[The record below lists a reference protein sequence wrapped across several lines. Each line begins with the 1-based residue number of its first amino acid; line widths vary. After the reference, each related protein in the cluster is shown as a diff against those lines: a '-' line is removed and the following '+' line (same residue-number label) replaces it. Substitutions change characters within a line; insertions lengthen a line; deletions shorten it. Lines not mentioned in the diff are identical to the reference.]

1 VSRVKG
7 SGAVMWSR
15 EGKKE
20 EKRQFG
26 RLVLA
31 GDTFDDDRR
40 RRRLSPAIGR
50 AVMAVVVGVV
60 VVVSDDEEGAVCVCE
75 GELTSLRLEKL
86 DLFYSTYPFVL
97 YLAPLF

>member
-1 VSRVKG
+1 
-7 SGAVMWSR
+7 
-15 EGKKE
+15 
-20 EKRQFG
+20 
-26 RLVLA
+26 
-31 GDTFDDDRR
+31 
-40 RRRLSPAIGR
+40 
-50 AVMAVVVGVV
+50 MAVVVGVV